1 MRKHEIWIRLGY
13 DKGDL
18 CTVLTQ
24 AEDGTRRS
32 HRGKVLGW
40 TPTNRL
46 VLEVIQ
52 YVDGE
57 AVRKKLGIRPEDA
70 QRAYVADR
78 KKAERER
85 LAALPTATGPQVKY
99 ALSLLRQVSDQEWN
113 ATPRGARGEE
123 RPDEDALWT
132 MLGEEISDLIDDIKD
147 VQEWGV

>member
-1 MRKHEIWIRLGY
+1 MRKHKIWIRLSH

-32 HRGKVLGW
+32 HRGTVLGW
-40 TPTNRL
+40 TPSNKL
-46 VLEVIQ
+46 VLEVIEHI
-52 YVDGE
+52 DGE
-57 AVRKKLGIRPEDA
+57 AVRKKLSIDPEDA
-70 QRAYVADR
+70 QRAYVTDR

-85 LAALPTATGPQVKY
+85 LAALPKATRPQVKY
-99 ALSLLRQVSDQEWN
+99 ALSLLRRISDQEWN
-113 ATPRGARGEE
+113 ATPRGQRGED
-123 RPDEDALWT
+123 RPNEDALWM